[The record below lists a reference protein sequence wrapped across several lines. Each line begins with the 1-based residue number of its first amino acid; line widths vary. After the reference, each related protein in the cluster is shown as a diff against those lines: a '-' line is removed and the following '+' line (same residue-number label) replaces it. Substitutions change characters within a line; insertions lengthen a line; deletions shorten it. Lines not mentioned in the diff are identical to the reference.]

1 MLHIEMPIIV
11 EGKYDL
17 IKLANIT
24 DAVLIQTNGFSIF
37 KDREKQAQI
46 RRLAGEKGVLVLT
59 DSDSA
64 GNLIRNFL
72 KSLLGPEKVHHVFV
86 PPTPGKEKRKSKPSA
101 EGLLGVEGMQNDVLV
116 QALERFACAPPQNG
130 NSAITVATLFELGLN
145 GGPDSRLLRQRVQA
159 ALGLPGSMSTGT
171 FLKVL
176 NTVTSLP
183 ELEELV
189 KTCRKAQ

>member
-24 DAVLIQTNGFSIF
+24 DAVLIKTNGFSIF

-46 RRLAGEKGVLVLT
+46 RQLAGEKGVLVLT

-72 KSLLGPEKVHHVFV
+72 KNLLGNEKVHHVFV
-86 PPTPGKEKRKSKPSA
+86 PPIPGKEKRKSKPSA
-101 EGLLGVEGMQNDVLV
+101 EGFLGVEGVQNNVLV
-116 QALERFACAPPQNG
+116 QALERFSCTPSK
-130 NSAITVATLFELGLN
+130 NSNPAITTSALFELGLN
-145 GGPDSRLLRQRVQA
+145 GCADSRKLRQKVQA

-176 NTVTSLP
+176 NTVTTLP

-189 KTCRKAQ
+189 KTCRNTQ